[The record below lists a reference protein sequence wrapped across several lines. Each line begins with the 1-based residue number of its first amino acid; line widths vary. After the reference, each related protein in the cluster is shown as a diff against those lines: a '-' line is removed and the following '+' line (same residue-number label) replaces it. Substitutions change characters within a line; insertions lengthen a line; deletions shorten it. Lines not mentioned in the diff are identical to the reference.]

1 MEAEVDESLQTS
13 LTDWGRVLLE
23 EILVQGAVDVPP
35 AGVRAGRV
43 EVTLSFELTPDRDN
57 RCIEI
62 RSKRLGNSP
71 VVAKV
76 PL

>member
-1 MEAEVDESLQTS
+1 MEAKVDESLQTS

-23 EILVQGAVDVPP
+23 EILVQGAMGVPP

-62 RSKRLGNSP
+62 RSERLGNRP

>member
-23 EILVQGAVDVPP
+23 EILVQGAMGVPP

-43 EVTLSFELTPDRDN
+43 EVTLSFEITPDRDN

-62 RSKRLGNSP
+62 RSKRLGNRP
-71 VVAKV
+71 AVAKV